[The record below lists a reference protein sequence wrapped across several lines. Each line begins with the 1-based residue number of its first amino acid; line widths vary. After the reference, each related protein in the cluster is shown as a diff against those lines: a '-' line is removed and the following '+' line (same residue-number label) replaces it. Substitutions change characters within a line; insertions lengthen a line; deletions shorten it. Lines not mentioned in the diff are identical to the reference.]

1 MTTKDERP
9 TFEDAFN
16 ELRQTV
22 QALEA
27 GNLSLEE
34 ATRLFDRGMKLAK
47 ACNEM
52 LSAAELQVSRLQR
65 SFGEQMAMMQAP
77 SDPPDEPPDMSTNET
92 LSEASSEGL
101 GDQKEDA

>member
-1 MTTKDERP
+1 MASKDKKP
-9 TFEDAFN
+9 TFEDAFT
-16 ELRQTV
+16 ELRETV
-22 QALEA
+22 EALEA

-47 ACNEM
+47 TCNEM

-77 SDPPDEPPDMSTNET
+77 SDEPGEPDGET
-92 LSEASSEGL
+92 
-101 GDQKEDA
+101 EDA

>member
-1 MTTKDERP
+1 MASKDKKP

-16 ELRQTV
+16 KLRETV
-22 QALEA
+22 QSLEA

-34 ATRLFDRGMKLAK
+34 ATKLFDRGMKLAK
-47 ACNEM
+47 TCNEM

-77 SDPPDEPPDMSTNET
+77 PAEPDEDE
-92 LSEASSEGL
+92 
-101 GDQKEDA
+101 EDA